1 MIKLILLIT
10 ISTGAIAEHITLNNI
25 ADKQSNLL
33 FRQLPQYRNIP
44 QTSQELFAAANAANA
59 VLRYIAPQI
68 KQLPDYTGIFT
79 GNCSMFFNDIIEQ
92 VSCDINPAHAQTL
105 TAGAEI
111 ARTSRLPKEY
121 LGQIKQSH
129 ILLANIFADWTGRKS
144 QEFDTDLYFKVAD
157 CSQTVA
163 PSKTTTPSHTASDSM
178 SMSMS
183 LSHSPSITPSASTVS
198 IIATATHSFSR
209 NLSKSLYKLSRTP
222 SDTFSG
228 SSRSPTL
235 SASLTP
241 TSTASFS
248 LGKTNTHSNSFTTSR
263 SRSNTHSFSSS
274 NSSEHTNTPSLTQ
287 SISVL
292 LSKTATDILSASQ
305 SSSNSASLTKS
316 STQSDT
322 TTTSKTISKTP
333 TFVPSGL
340 FAVWSKTS
348 GVYADST
355 NQASRYIESPTGVVT
370 DTLTQLKWEKTASAT
385 QMDAASAKTY
395 CASRTTGG
403 LTGWEAPNLGELQ
416 TLVDFTIANPAAP
429 INASTFPS
437 TPADPFWSST
447 ATVGNVN
454 PGDSWTLS
462 FNENGRSLYNLG
474 TTVSW
479 VRCVQPYRPG
489 LPSTRYTVGSD
500 IVTDKVTGLVWQK
513 TSPVSTVTQSNAS
526 SYCSNLNLGGF
537 STGWRLPTI
546 RELSTLVDYNL
557 AQGNLMM
564 DANIFAGEPAGAYWS
579 STISASSPSNAWS
592 VNFSYGDTWSGNSVN
607 LSYRVRCAR

>member
-10 ISTGAIAEHITLNNI
+10 ISTGAIAEHITLSNI

-163 PSKTTTPSHTASDSM
+163 PSKTTTPSHTASD